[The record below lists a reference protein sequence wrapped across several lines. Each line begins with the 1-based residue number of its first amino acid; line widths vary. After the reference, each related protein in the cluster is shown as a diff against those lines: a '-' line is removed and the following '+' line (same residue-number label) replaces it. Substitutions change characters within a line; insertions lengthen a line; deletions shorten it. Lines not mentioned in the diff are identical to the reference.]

1 MSERIGVS
9 DQEGE
14 YTARIEQ
21 LEAALVE
28 IREALQDVLETSIN
42 PLTPEDFQRNAA
54 AFDRAA
60 ALFPQG
66 GTGKIKNAIWFC
78 KIGEADR
85 RTLPTGSDWPMRQA
99 VERAYREITG
109 QDAEFTFSGWA
120 GRLNKAER
128 DLVERDRDRR

>member
-1 MSERIGVS
+1 M
-9 DQEGE
+9 
-14 YTARIEQ
+14 
-21 LEAALVE
+21 
-28 IREALQDVLETSIN
+28 
-42 PLTPEDFQRNAA
+42 
-54 AFDRAA
+54 
-60 ALFPQG
+60 
-66 GTGKIKNAIWFC
+66 KNAIWFC

-85 RTLPTGSDWPMRQA
+85 QTLPKGSDWPMRQA